1 MKKTEPVR
9 PLNAQTKRAKRSR
22 KKPRQ
27 RPTQPRLGPNQ
38 SQGELTQMIEQIKE
52 EVRSHQGCADAI
64 KTKLEGLAGKAISE
78 LNRVKELSSS
88 IVGLYENG
96 QKERDAET
104 PKTFGSEP
112 SPGPAADSKEQWSQ
126 ALCQEFEKL
135 LIARRTLEAML
146 PVAAEVKKQL
156 ETKPEPNGAK
166 KILVV
171 DDDPTTVKVIAH
183 FLAKESYLVSTS
195 LSGVDGLKKALQ
207 EAPDL
212 ILLDIMIPDL
222 DGFQFLSIFRKCAP
236 NPRVPVVIISS
247 LAEETE
253 MLKGL
258 EIGAMDYITKPFSP
272 QILMAK
278 IKKNLNSGP

>member
-1 MKKTEPVR
+1 MKRTEPVR
-9 PLNAQTKRAKRSR
+9 LLKAQPGKAKRSR
-22 KKPRQ
+22 ITPRQ
-27 RPTQPRLGPNQ
+27 RATQPKLGLTHGQ
-38 SQGELTQMIEQIKE
+38 DELTKTIDQIKE
-52 EVRSHQGCADAI
+52 EVKSHQGSADAI
-64 KTKLEGLAGKAISE
+64 KTKLEELAGTAISE
-78 LNRVKELSSS
+78 LNRVKELSQS
-88 IVGLYENG
+88 IVGLYENN
-96 QKERDAET
+96 QKECDAET
-104 PKTFGSEP
+104 PLTVGTEP
-112 SPGPAADSKEQWSQ
+112 SPGPAADAKEQWSR
-126 ALCQEFEKL
+126 ALGQEFEKL
-135 LIARRTLEAML
+135 LITRKILEAML
-146 PVAAEVKKQL
+146 PVAAEAKKHL
-156 ETKPEPNGAK
+156 ETKPEPNGVK

-171 DDDPTTVKVIAH
+171 DDDLTTVKVISH
-183 FLAKESYLVSTS
+183 FLEREDYLVSTS
-195 LSGVDGLKKALQ
+195 LSGVDGLQKALQ

-253 MLKGL
+253 VLKGL

>member
-1 MKKTEPVR
+1 MKRTEPGR
-9 PLNAQTKRAKRSR
+9 LLEAQPAKARRSR
-22 KKPRQ
+22 ITPR
-27 RPTQPRLGPNQ
+27 RRAAQPKLGLTHDQ
-38 SQGELTQMIEQIKE
+38 DELTKTIDQIKE
-52 EVRSHQGCADAI
+52 EVKSSQGSAAAI
-64 KTKLEGLAGKAISE
+64 KTKLEELAGTAISE
-78 LNRVKELSSS
+78 LNRVKELSQS
-88 IVGLYENG
+88 IVGLYENN
-96 QKERDAET
+96 QKECDAET
-104 PKTFGSEP
+104 PITDGTEP
-112 SPGPAADSKEQWSQ
+112 SPGPAADSKEQWSR
-126 ALCQEFEKL
+126 ALGQEFEKL
-135 LIARRTLEAML
+135 LITRKILEAML
-146 PVAAEVKKQL
+146 PVAAEAKKHL

-171 DDDPTTVKVIAH
+171 DDDLTTVKVISH
-183 FLAKESYLVSTS
+183 FLEREDYLVSTS
-195 LSGVDGLKKALQ
+195 LSGVDGLQKALQ

-253 MLKGL
+253 VLKGL
-258 EIGAMDYITKPFSP
+258 EIGAIDYITKPFSP